1 MSEQNIEVCD
11 TVGWETRT
19 LDLSNDGGNRREII
33 IDVMT
38 PSGGTVYLDDIG
50 FVSGPTREV
59 DYY

>member
-1 MSEQNIEVCD
+1 
-11 TVGWETRT
+11 VGDED

-38 PSGGTVYLDDIG
+38 PGGGTVYLDDIG